1 MLGRLV
7 YRNMNAGASGR
18 AFGNICRDLSIVNGK
33 NYEHTTR
40 DGHVK
45 GYFVNYTV
53 IAADSQVLNI
63 HTAMNSWH
71 MRNSFRKFHAY
82 RHMMFENAGVTKG
95 ELGRYGHTIRPYL
108 NNNHRLEEE
117 SSGDIFTVGLG
128 DDGSPATGGEWTYTK
143 MSSTPLYTA
152 GSSAPQMKDSV
163 LRVADDYPLLIC
175 GDNVAGTQEDETSGQ
190 FAAVAMIN
198 SYNLDRQDVIT
209 ATTDGETIQ
218 GPKNPLAAL
227 RSSGNQAAGE
237 ILEIT
242 NDLEK
247 EKPPYDLTDDGDS
260 TKTIVADF
268 CKTPTTLGV
277 VRGSMFVPAGLFEI
291 FQSLNSGYILALDV
305 IDEVLCKDVA

>member
-7 YRNMNAGASGR
+7 YRSLNAGAGGR
-18 AFGNICRDLSIVNGK
+18 SYGNICRDLAIVNGK

-45 GYFVNYTV
+45 GYFVNYSV
-53 IAADSQVLNI
+53 IGAENQILQL

-82 RHMMFENAGVTKG
+82 RDMMFENAGVTKE

-108 NNNHRLEEE
+108 NNNHRVQEEA
-117 SSGDIFTVGLG
+117 SGNILTLGLG
-128 DDGSPATGGEWTYTK
+128 DDSLAATGGDWTYTR
-143 MSSTPLYTA
+143 MSSTPLYTFD
-152 GSSAPQMKDSV
+152 GPQMKDSV
-163 LRVADDYPLLIC
+163 LKVADEYPLLIC
-175 GDNVAGTQEDETSGQ
+175 GDNVAGTQEDKTSGQ
-190 FAAVAMIN
+190 YAAVAMIN

-247 EKPPYDLTDDGDS
+247 EKPPYDLADDGDS
-260 TKTIVADF
+260 TKTIIADF

-277 VRGSMFVPAGLFEI
+277 VRGSMFIPAGVFEV
-291 FQSLNSGYILALDV
+291 FQALNSGFILSLDV
-305 IDEVLCKDVA
+305 IEEVLCKDVA